1 MTKIKITTTQN
12 IEIEYE
18 LATIFDRI
26 LAWLIDSVILVA
38 YVGIAIIVV
47 VAAREELGM
56 GATSII
62 LVPALLYHLLM
73 ELIFQGQSVGKMAL
87 RIRVVRVD
95 GSPPNFGNYVL
106 RWIFRLLETNLAFF
120 YGTAAVGA
128 IAFSPRGQRFG
139 DMMAGT
145 TVIRLGR
152 KVTLADASF
161 GGAPREGYQATFPEV
176 SKLDDEDARTIRE
189 VLLHHRTLQSQG
201 VLTSCANRV
210 CHVLGIRPPSGMGAE
225 QFLRVVL
232 KDYSHTHS

>member
-26 LAWLIDSVILVA
+26 LAWLIDSIILVA
-38 YVGIAIIVV
+38 YVGIASIVV
-47 VAAREELGM
+47 TAAMGEPSM
-56 GATSII
+56 GAISII

-106 RWIFRLLETNLAFF
+106 RWIFRLLETNVAIF
-120 YGTAAVGA
+120 YGTAAIGA

-145 TVIRLGR
+145 TIIRLGR
-152 KVTLADASF
+152 KVSLAETSF
-161 GGAPREGYQATFPEV
+161 GGATRDGYQPTFPEAK
-176 SKLDDEDARTIRE
+176 KLDDEDARTIRE

-210 CHVLGIRPPSGMGAE
+210 CHVLGVTPPNGMGAE

-232 KDYSHTHS
+232 RDYSHTHS